1 MWGKIKKWN
10 WKYIITGFLLLC
22 VVLGLYLGRGLFR
35 AYDVDDYNDLS
46 GETGELPVTQTGIVQ
61 SFQIRSNIEEINLL
75 MQNSSGTPTILHAQ
89 LTDATGNVLSDC
101 TVEVPDSGGEE
112 MAVKLELSA
121 VGTEEGKS
129 VMLSAWLEQEQAG
142 VSFCVQNGEYE
153 EQLLQNGSVT
163 GSRLRMSVVYGSS
176 LNVMAILLMGAAA
189 CVVVLLILIPR
200 RFATPEYLFVILAV
214 TFGVYFAFVNPP
226 LQECDGPSHLYRAM
240 DVSYGNVLAPFVTLN
255 HEDGVCRIPQNAPQ
269 SFYLLGANSGA
280 GGRYVENLQ
289 NTRFSDEVGEMP
301 FYDNIPFYAYL
312 PQAIGL
318 WLGRNLG
325 LSIYSCIVLSRLF
338 NLLAYTVIVFF
349 AVQKMPFFQNL
360 LAMLAVMPL
369 SLYQAASGSQ
379 DAMQHALCFL
389 FIALCCSY
397 AFDEKRKTLTWKHAL
412 GLGVLLLAI
421 FVIKYVYVCLGL
433 LVFMIPMKRFGD
445 RKRYWAAFGI
455 ALLPLLLIGGYH
467 MLHVAPGISNAQA
480 VSDVEQ
486 ITQSQYL
493 MAHPLYLPKILA
505 KTFMTLGWFYLQSLS
520 ILGSLNCDLSL
531 LYVLLPCFLV
541 AVAFFD
547 MDVPDSTR
555 IFTVRNR
562 ILMLAAAVVTAVL
575 VVVGLYIGDGVANP
589 VGADVV
595 SGVQGRY
602 FIVLLVLPFMALKS
616 NRIRQS
622 VDNLALKC
630 SGVMGV
636 MLLYA
641 SLIVF
646 KNYY

>member
-1 MWGKIKKWN
+1 MWEKIKKWN
-10 WKYIITGFLLLC
+10 WKYIITGLLLLC

-35 AYDVDDYNDLS
+35 SYDVDDYNDLT
-46 GETGELPVTQTGIVQ
+46 GIAGELPAAQNGIVQ
-61 SFQIRSNIEEINLL
+61 SFRIRRDIKEIHLL
-75 MQNSSGTPTILHAQ
+75 MQNGSGDSATLHAQ
-89 LTDATGNVLSDC
+89 LTDEAGTVLGSC
-101 TVEVPDSGGEE
+101 AVLLPDSGGEE
-112 MAVKLELSA
+112 TAVKLELSTTG
-121 VGTEEGKS
+121 VEGEKN
-129 VMLSAWLEQEQAG
+129 VALSIWPEQGQDG
-142 VSFCVQNGEYE
+142 ISYCVQTGAYE
-153 EQLLQNGSVT
+153 ELLLQDGVPA

-176 LNVMAILLMGAAA
+176 LNFMALLMIGAAA
-189 CVVVLLILIPR
+189 CVLVLLILIPR
-200 RFATPEYLFVILAV
+200 RFSRPEYLFAILAV
-214 TFGVYFAFVNPP
+214 TFGVYFSFVNPP
-226 LQECDGPSHLYRAM
+226 LQECDGLSHLYRAM

-255 HEDGVCRIPQNAPQ
+255 HEDGVCRIPANTQQ
-269 SFYLLGANSGA
+269 SFYTLGANSGA
-280 GGRYVENLQ
+280 GGKYVEALK
-289 NTRFSDEVGEMP
+289 NTRFSDEVVEIP

-349 AVQKMPFFQNL
+349 AVRKMPFFQNL

-562 ILMLAAAVVTAVL
+562 ILMMAAAVVTAVL

-589 VGADVV
+589 VGADIV

-602 FIVLLVLPFMALKS
+602 FIVLLILPFMALKS